1 MLIPF
6 IDALADRVL
15 VCDGAMGTML
25 YAKGVFINK
34 SFDALNLTQPDLV
47 AEVHEEYVRAGADV
61 IETNTFGANRIRLGS
76 FGLAD
81 RLHDIN
87 AQGAAIAR
95 RAAREQAYVAGAIGP
110 LGVRI
115 EPWGR
120 TGVDEARAYFREQAQ
135 ALADGGVD
143 LFILETFRDLNE
155 IGAAIDAVRS
165 VSDLPI
171 VAQMTTEEDGN
182 TLDGTPPERFT
193 PDLEMRGAAVIG
205 LNCAVGPAPMLDTI
219 ERMAAVTTRTLS
231 AQPNAG
237 QPRDVEG
244 RNIYLCSPEYMA
256 SYARRFIQHH
266 VRLVGGC
273 CGTTPEHI
281 RQMKAA
287 VRASVSSR
295 SATTSAERPKAVG
308 NRPAEAV
315 ALQSDAAIRSAE
327 AVALHGDTG
336 SAPAVAKG
344 FGGSTEARSASVG
357 GKAAAERSVAEQP
370 LIPREKKS
378 RLANALARGTFVV
391 GVELL
396 PPRGYQTESIVER
409 ARRLKIGGVDLLC
422 ISDAQRAGA
431 RMSAL
436 SLAVLIEQQAGIETL
451 LQYSCRDRN
460 LLGIQSDLLGA
471 HAMGLRNLMLV
482 TGDPG
487 RVGDYPDA
495 TAVFDVDSIGLTNVV
510 ARLNHG
516 RDVGG
521 QAIGAPTGFHIGVS
535 VNPSAADLDEELRR
549 FEYKAEAGAEFV
561 VTRPVFDVRSF
572 ERFLKRVER
581 FRLPIVAAVFPFEN
595 ARNAE
600 FMANE
605 VPGIHV
611 PDGLLERMRRA
622 DTAMAAKDEGIAIA
636 RELTAEL
643 RGAVQGLQVSTHS
656 GDIEAALAVLDGLR

>member
-1 MLIPF
+1 MTTF
-6 IDALADRVL
+6 IEALEERVL

-34 SFDALNLTQPDLV
+34 SFDALNITQPDLV
-47 AEVHEEYVRAGADV
+47 AEVHQEYVRAGADI

-87 AQGAAIAR
+87 EQGARIAR
-95 RAAREQAYVAGAIGP
+95 HAARDQAYVAGAIGP

-115 EPWGR
+115 EPWGK

-182 TLDGTPPERFT
+182 TLDGTPPERFA
-193 PDLEMRGAAVIG
+193 PDLEQRGATIIG

-219 ERMAAVTTRTLS
+219 ERMAAVTTRRLS

-256 SYARRFIQHH
+256 SYARRFILHN

-287 VRASVSSR
+287 VRATVPSGAPAFPAALATR
-295 SATTSAERPKAVG
+295 ASADPPKASSKAG
-308 NRPAEAV
+308 
-315 ALQSDAAIRSAE
+315 ALAD
-327 AVALHGDTG
+327 
-336 SAPAVAKG
+336 
-344 FGGSTEARSASVG
+344 
-357 GKAAAERSVAEQP
+357 AAAEQPPIAREQ
-370 LIPREKKS
+370 KS
-378 RLANALARGTFVV
+378 RLANAMARGTFVV
-391 GVELL
+391 AVELL
-396 PPRGYQTESIVER
+396 PPRGFQTDQVVER
-409 ARRLKIGGVDLLC
+409 ARRLKIGGVDVVS
-422 ISDAQRAGA
+422 IPDGQRAGA
-431 RMSAL
+431 RISAL

-471 HAMGLRNLMLV
+471 HAMGLRNLMLI
-482 TGDPG
+482 TGDPV
-487 RVGDYPDA
+487 RVGEYPDA
-495 TAVFDVDSIGLTNVV
+495 TAVFDVDSIGLTNL
-510 ARLNHG
+510 ASRLNRG
-516 RDVGG
+516 CDLGG
-521 QAIGAPTGFHIGVS
+521 QAIGAPTGFHLGVS
-535 VNPSAADLDEELRR
+535 VNPSAANLDEELRR
-549 FEYKAEAGAEFV
+549 FDYKVEAGAEFV
-561 VTRPVFDVRSF
+561 VTRPIFDVAAF
-572 ERFLKRVER
+572 ERFMKRIEGA
-581 FRLPIVAAVFPFEN
+581 RLPVVASVFPFESG
-595 ARNAE
+595 RNAE

-605 VPGIHV
+605 VPGVSV
-611 PDGLLERMRRA
+611 PDELLDRMRRA
-622 DTAMAAKDEGIAIA
+622 DGPAAAAEGGVIA
-636 RELTAEL
+636 REIATAV
-643 RGAVQGLQVSTHS
+643 RGAVQGLHVSTQS
-656 GDIEAALAVLDGLR
+656 GDIDAALAVLDGLR